1 MENITGGVE
10 ALNTMR
16 YSIIGT
22 MLVITCL
29 FGLCMSAAAAE
40 EEPITQSNASIK
52 LTDVQ
57 QSELANLHKD
67 ILMKKGQLIAKY
79 VEYGII
85 SEVKGKK
92 IMEHM
97 NNHYRKLEANGFIP
111 SHDKHRG
118 REHMKRE
125 MKMD

>member
-1 MENITGGVE
+1 MENMTGGVE
-10 ALNTMR
+10 DLNTLR
-16 YSIIGT
+16 YSVLGT

-29 FGLCMSAAAAE
+29 FGLSMSVAAE

-52 LTDVQ
+52 LTNVQ

-85 SEVKGKK
+85 SEDKGKK

-111 SHDKHRG
+111 SCDKHKG

-125 MKMD
+125 MKTD

>member
-1 MENITGGVE
+1 MENMTGGVK
-10 ALNTMR
+10 ALNTLR
-16 YSIIGT
+16 FSILGT
-22 MLVITCL
+22 MLVIACL
-29 FGLCMSAAAAE
+29 FGLSMSVAAE

-57 QSELANLHKD
+57 QTELANLHKD
-67 ILMKKGQLIAKY
+67 ILLKKGQLIAKY
-79 VEYGII
+79 VEFGII

-97 NNHYRKLEANGFIP
+97 NNHFRKLEANGFIP
-111 SHDKHRG
+111 SCDKHRG
-118 REHMKRE
+118 KEHMKRE